1 MRHSFLALS
10 LIAFTGCFGSSQ
22 KKDDKKIIVDNT
34 VVAVPQVD
42 PLVVN
47 LDADL
52 ANDYMT
58 AGATGEMLVRL
69 RLTTN
74 DLERA
79 HRAPVNLSLVVDTSG
94 SMDGEAID
102 AARTASLELVDALA
116 DGDFLA
122 VVVFH
127 SKTEVLVPSTRID
140 KDTREAVR
148 AQIEQ
153 MTARGTTDLTGGLVT
168 ALQQVYT
175 HHNAEGVNRIV
186 LLSDGVPNDAT
197 HVQQYAQEAGNAG
210 IAITALG
217 LGVEYDETLLGAI
230 AQTSGGRF
238 HYIDDSEK
246 VAGVFRDEVL
256 RLQRVVARNLT
267 LALRPGPGIALTEV
281 VGFAAQPAGD
291 GQSYVHLGDLSE
303 GQQRD
308 IVVRLNVKGHKDGAT
323 IELMDGVITFD
334 DAVDNAGRFE
344 RSVFMSARSTADQDE
359 IAKGRNLDVEAS
371 AERARAAAATV
382 LAIAT
387 ARAGQLPQAHAILDE
402 AEPRARQAAAQFEDD
417 TELLELADAMLKLRD
432 ALPSVMQQAQGAV
445 VQPSPDPHVNVG
457 NAMPEDAPATVRE
470 THSIATDALQG
481 N

>member
-1 MRHSFLALS
+1 MRHSLLALT
-10 LIAFTGCFGSSQ
+10 LVVFTGCFGSTQ
-22 KKDDKKIIVDNT
+22 KKHHKEKIVDNT
-34 VVAVPQVD
+34 VVAVPRVD
-42 PLVVN
+42 PMAVN

-52 ANDYMT
+52 ANDFMT
-58 AGATGEMLVRL
+58 ADANGEMLVRL

-74 DLERA
+74 ELERA

-94 SMDGEAID
+94 SMDGKAID
-102 AARTASLELVDALA
+102 AARAAALELVDALA

-127 SKTEVLVPSTRID
+127 SKTEVLVPSTQID
-140 KDTREAVR
+140 AKTRKNMR
-148 AQIEQ
+148 AQIEE
-153 MTARGTTDLTGGLVT
+153 MTARGTTDLTGGLAT

-186 LLSDGVPNDAT
+186 LLSDGVPNDPT
-197 HVQQYAQEAGNAG
+197 YVHQYAQEAGNAG
-210 IAITALG
+210 IAVTALG

-238 HYIDDSEK
+238 HYIDDTDM

-256 RLQRVVARNLT
+256 RLQQVVARNLT

-281 VGFAAQPAGD
+281 VGFTAQPAGD
-291 GQSYVHLGDLSE
+291 GQSYVQLGDLSE
-303 GQQRD
+303 GQLRD
-308 IVVRLNVKGHKDGAT
+308 IVVRLDVKGHTDGAI
-323 IELMDGVITFD
+323 IELMDGVVSFD

-344 RSVFMSARSTADQDE
+344 RSVFMSARATADQ
-359 IAKGRNLDVEAS
+359 AKVTDGRNRDVEAS

-402 AEPRARQAAAQFEDD
+402 AEPRARQAATRFDD
-417 TELLELADAMLKLRD
+417 DPELLELADAMIKLRA
-432 ALPSVMQQAQGAV
+432 ALPSVMQQAQGNVA
-445 VQPSPDPHVNVG
+445 QPAPEPHVNVG
-457 NAMPEDAPATVRE
+457 NVPADAPATVRE